1 MRLFAA
7 LMPSAD
13 VLDGLE
19 LTLAPHV
26 GAWPDL
32 RWARREQLHV
42 TLAFYGEMD
51 ERGLDRLLPRLER
64 AAGRYPPLQL
74 TLAGAGV
81 FPSGGAHARVLWT
94 GVYGDRRTLARL
106 AASAVAAGRRAGSG
120 QGGFEPKAFRSHL
133 TLARCRRPMDVRPLV
148 EKLAAFASTPWVA
161 DSVHLI
167 RSHLGPQVHYETLK
181 TWPLG

>member
-7 LMPSAD
+7 LVPSSD
-13 VLDGLE
+13 VLDDVERNLVPH
-19 LTLAPHV
+19 LA
-26 GAWPDL
+26 AWPDL
-32 RWARREQLHV
+32 RWAHREQLHV

-51 ERGLDRLLPRLER
+51 ERALDRLLPRLER
-64 AAGRYPPLQL
+64 AAGRYSPPRL

-94 GVYGDRRTLARL
+94 GVYGDRRTLVRL
-106 AASAVAAGRRAGSG
+106 AASAAAAGRRAGSG
-120 QGGFEPKAFRSHL
+120 QGYEPKVFRPHL

-148 EKLAAFASTPWVA
+148 ERLAAFASTPWIA

-181 TWPLG
+181 TLPLG